1 MHLLLQILV
10 KVFKCIGACPQSLR
24 SSGLENFIIVC
35 TVTPIILNSSR
46 RKNYV
51 QIAGGVCI
59 TEVNGIVIDRWYP
72 GFANTPNLAYFMPK
86 LFR

>member
-1 MHLLLQILV
+1 MHLLLQMYV

-24 SSGLENFIIVC
+24 SSGLENFVIVC
-35 TVTPIILNSSR
+35 TVTPILLNYSR

-59 TEVNGIVIDRWYP
+59 TEFNGIVIDHWYLWT
-72 GFANTPNLAYFMPK
+72 NK
-86 LFR
+86 LINCV